1 MMILKDP
8 LYGFISVDEPFK
20 SLIETKNFQR
30 LRNIKQLGL
39 SNLVYP
45 SANHSRFEHSIGAFY
60 LAHRVAEKISPKS
73 EKNAYAREF
82 MAAALLHDIGHYPF
96 SHAIEKFIGIENG
109 ASHER
114 QTLNIIQNAEI
125 AKILKKEK
133 LDIGII
139 CDLISGKGKYGK
151 LIAGQ
156 IDVDRLD
163 YLKRDSYY
171 TGVAYGVIEAD
182 VIIKNLALKNKNYI
196 FGIKYLP
203 AMESIL
209 ISRYMMYSM
218 VYMHH
223 KTLVANSM
231 LRAAFSEA
239 LKAGEI
245 WADQVIEFDDIDF
258 ISALR
263 ASQTPAKELVNQ
275 ISNRRLY
282 AEAIKFDKE
291 DFDDFSKI
299 RKIKN
304 IAEIESLIAA
314 ELKIKNY
321 EILINILNFPKTG
334 DSKILISPSMES
346 FEKISPMVLALDS
359 AGWNYWFVGV
369 YCPENCLAKVKK
381 ARNLIKRYLSGK

>member
-1 MMILKDP
+1 MILKDP

-20 SLIETKNFQR
+20 SLIETENFQR

-60 LAHRVAEKISPKS
+60 LAKRVAEKISPKT
-73 EKNAYAREF
+73 EKNAYAGEF

-96 SHAIEKFIGIENG
+96 SHAIEKFIGLANG

-114 QTLNIIQNAEI
+114 QTLNIIQNSEI
-125 AKILKKEK
+125 TKILKKEK

-156 IDVDRLD
+156 IDIDRLD

-182 VIIKNLALKNKNYI
+182 VIIKNLTLKNKNYI

-203 AMESIL
+203 ALESIL
-209 ISRYMMYSM
+209 ISRYLMYSM

-223 KTLVANSM
+223 KTIIANAM

-245 WADQVIEFDDIDF
+245 SADQVIEFDDIDF

-263 ASQTPAKELVNQ
+263 SSRTPARRLVNQ
-275 ISNRRLY
+275 ISNRKLY
-282 AEAIKFDKE
+282 AEAIKFGKE
-291 DFDDFSKI
+291 DFDDLGKI
-299 RKIKN
+299 KRIKN
-304 IAEIESLIAA
+304 IAEIEKLIAA

-321 EILINILNFPKTG
+321 EILINVLNFPKAG
-334 DSKILISPSMES
+334 DSEILISPSMES
-346 FEKISPMVLALDS
+346 FEKISPMVRALDS
-359 AGWNYWFVGV
+359 AEWNYWFVGV

-381 ARNLIKRYLSGK
+381 AKNLIKRYLLGK